1 MNETLTRAANF
12 EPSTFDAKENSVECV
27 FSTGAEITRNDF
39 EGSYLERLDMSV
51 EAVDLTQLQ
60 GGPVLDNH
68 DRFSG
73 VRAILGLVEKASVDG
88 TRGLARLRFSTRPD
102 VAEIANDVKNG
113 IIRNVSVG
121 YKVQQ
126 WTTSKRADGMR
137 VKTATK
143 WQPFEISF
151 TPLGADPGATV
162 RSKENSTMNP
172 QEQIRQM
179 ATAVGVIATFAEGL
193 ITRNATVEEARA
205 AILEEAVR
213 MSPTIIN
220 RAPANVTRE
229 TSTEDMTRAAAD
241 AFYHRINTT
250 HVVPELGRQFVGN
263 RMADYARVM
272 LRARN
277 VDTFGSDAEVV
288 TRSLN
293 TTSDFSNLLSNLTNK
308 SLQAQYAQAP
318 SGMKVVCRRGTV
330 NDFKPKNIL
339 RRGEMPTLEKVN
351 EKGEFKR
358 GSTVES
364 KEAYSIATYGKVFG
378 MTRQMLVN
386 DDLGTFSDIASGW
399 GMAAVEFE
407 NQLLAQLLTAGGG
420 LGPVLAA
427 DNKRMFHADHGNIQ
441 LFAATISLNSLSEA
455 RLSMRNQKGLNG
467 TIAIN
472 AIPKFLLVP
481 AKLEAIAE
489 QYLATIYPVTSG
501 EVNPFTGKLQLVVD
515 PRLDAL
521 SSTAAWYLL
530 CDPAILPVIE
540 YSYLSGFEGLY
551 VETRNGFDTDGVE
564 IKARLDFGAG
574 GIDYRGAFRNV
585 GFA

>member
-263 RMADYARVM
+263 RMADFARVM

-277 VDTFGSDAEVV
+277 VDSFGSDAEVV

-339 RRGEMPTLEKVN
+339 RRGEMPTLEKIN

-378 MTRQMLVN
+378 MTRQMLIN

-407 NQLLAQLLTAGGG
+407 NQLLAQLLTTGSG
-420 LGPVLAA
+420 LGPTLANDA
-427 DNKRMFHADHGNIQ
+427 KRMFHTDHGNIQ
-441 LFAATISLNSLSEA
+441 TVAGTIGSTTLSEA

-472 AIPKFLLVP
+472 ATPKYLLVP
-481 AKLEAIAE
+481 AKLETVAE
-489 QYLATIYPVTSG
+489 QYLSAIYPTAATD
-501 EVNPFTGKLQLVVD
+501 VNPFSGKLQLVVD
-515 PRLDAL
+515 PRLDTY
-521 SSTAAWYLL
+521 STTRWYVFA
-530 CDPAILPVIE
+530 DPAILPVIE
-540 YSYLSGFEGLY
+540 YSYLSGFEGLF
-551 VETRNGFDTDGVE
+551 VETRNGFETDGIE

-574 GIDYRGAFRNV
+574 GIDYRGAFTNV
-585 GFA
+585 GV

>member
-1 MNETLTRAANF
+1 MNDILTRAANF
-12 EPSTFDAKENSVECV
+12 EPSTFDTKDNSVECV
-27 FSTGAEITRNDF
+27 FSTGAEITRSDF
-39 EGSYLERLDMSV
+39 EGPYLERLDMSV
-51 EAVDLTQLQ
+51 DAVDLTQLQ

-73 VRAILGLVEKASVDG
+73 VRAILGLVEKATVDG
-88 TRGLARLRFSTRPD
+88 KRGLAKLRFSTRSD
-102 VAEIANDVKNG
+102 VAGIASDVKNG

-126 WTTSKRADGMR
+126 WQTSKRADGMR
-137 VKTATK
+137 VKTAMK

-172 QEQIRQM
+172 QEQIRGI
-179 ATAVGVIATFAEGL
+179 AAAVGVVATFADGL
-193 ITRNATVEEARA
+193 INRNATVEEARA

-213 MSPTIIN
+213 TSPTIIN
-220 RAPANVTRE
+220 RAPAVVTRE
-229 TSTEDMTRAAAD
+229 TSADELTRAATD
-241 AFYHRINTT
+241 AFYYRMHPSHT
-250 HVVPELGRQFVGN
+250 VPELGRQFVGN
-263 RMADYARVM
+263 RLADFARVM
-272 LRARN
+272 LRSRSI
-277 VDTFGSDAEVV
+277 DSFGSDAEVV

-318 SGMKVVCRRGTV
+318 SGMKLVCRRGTV

-364 KEAYSIATYGKVFG
+364 KEAYSVATYGKVFS

-407 NQLLAQLLTAGGG
+407 NQLLAQLLTVGGG
-420 LGPVLAA
+420 LGPVLAT
-427 DNKRMFHADHGNIQ
+427 DNKRLFHADHLNIQ
-441 LFAATISLNSLSEA
+441 IYAATIAFNSLNEA
-455 RLSMRNQKGLNG
+455 RLAMRSQKGLNG

-472 AIPKFLLVP
+472 AIPKYLLVP
-481 AKLEAIAE
+481 AALEAIAE
-489 QYLATIYPVTSG
+489 QYLATIYPATSSA
-501 EVNPFTGKLQLVVD
+501 VNPFTGQLQLVVD
-515 PRLDAL
+515 PRLDAF
-521 SSTAAWYLL
+521 STSAWYLF

-551 VETRNGFDTDGVE
+551 VETRNGFETDGVE

-585 GFA
+585 GV